1 MFAQSSATRGRQRPA
16 KQTPRRR
23 STTTPARAQTPA
35 PDDVEIL
42 ARIARGCLHISH
54 AELRHQLRWDDHKHG
69 ELLAVLRQ
77 LEAAGLLESGLHFRL
92 TEHGRQQLPADQ
104 RPPACAISTTPW

>member
-1 MFAQSSATRGRQRPA
+1 MLAQSSATRGRQRPA

-23 STTTPARAQTPA
+23 STTTPTRSQTTA

-42 ARIARGCLHISH
+42 KGIARGCLHISH
-54 AELRHQLRWDDHKHG
+54 AELRHQLRWDDREHG
-69 ELLAVLRQ
+69 NLLAVLRQ
-77 LEAAGLLESGLHFRL
+77 LEGAGLLQSGLHFRL
-92 TEHGRQQLPADQ
+92 TEQGRQQIPADQ